1 MENEESKTTSFSD
14 PEMIRALAHPARV
27 AILDHLADTDEAT
40 ATECAKV
47 AGLSPSA
54 MSYHLRTLAKVGLI
68 EDAAGRGDGR
78 ERVWRRKVRNFS
90 VAVDYDAPPSLKL
103 TGRAVVEA
111 FQARSDAMLSRWMDR
126 SSDEPR
132 EWYDRMQF
140 SQTTVVVTPE
150 ELDRLKDELAKVLEP
165 YTKQNRDGREPE
177 GSRSVAVHSRIFP
190 EV

>member
-1 MENEESKTTSFSD
+1 METEEPKPPSFSD

-27 AILDHLADTDEAT
+27 AILDYLEDAGEAT

-68 EDAAGRGDGR
+68 EEADGRGDGR
-78 ERVWRRKVRNFS
+78 ERVWRRKLHTFS
-90 VAVDYDAPPSLKL
+90 VGVEYDAPPSLKL

-111 FQARSDAMLSRWMDR
+111 FQASSDAKLQRWLDA
-126 SSDEPR
+126 SVNEPR
-132 EWYDRMQF
+132 EWYGQPQF
-140 SQTTVVVTPE
+140 NQATVVVTPE
-150 ELDRLKDELAKVLEP
+150 ELTEIKEKLAQVLEP
-165 YTKQNRDGREPE
+165 YSKQKRKGREPE
-177 GSRSVAVHSRIFP
+177 GSRRVAIHSRIFP